1 MSAYHEALPHGAG
14 LIMLSLAY
22 FGWLAEHHVCDD
34 RLVDLA
40 RFLGREDASR
50 PEEFLEA
57 GFPSESLRG
66 GRAEDE

>member
-40 RFLGREDASR
+40 RFLGREDAS
-50 PEEFLEA
+50 PA
-57 GFPSESLRG
+57 GGVPG
-66 GRAEDE
+66 GWLPFRKPAGWTG